1 MVERLYNMREA
12 KLLLGV
18 STKTVQRWDRLGK
31 IRVIRTVGGRRRIPE
46 SEVMR
51 IQGERRGP
59 RDAVGYARVSS
70 AGQKD
75 DLERQISY
83 IRSKKVIRVFKDVGS
98 GMNEKRKGFNQL
110 LELVLRD
117 QVSKVVVVYEDRLT
131 RFGFD
136 TLKKTF
142 EKHGTE
148 IEVLNQIELKSP
160 QQEMADDLIT
170 IIARFS
176 GKLYG
181 LRSHKYDE
189 VVEKAK
195 EIIVI

>member
-1 MVERLYNMREA
+1 MREA

-83 IRSKKVIRVFKDVGS
+83 IRSKRVIRVFKDVGS